1 MAAAASAREMKDK
14 CDTPNKIAYTTMKNR
29 RPYES
34 LAFKRNLSNL
44 TRRAAFNAPVV
55 LKIFSGPQCIC
66 HYPRTPDHEKVW
78 IQTIYRN
85 AMPD

>member
-1 MAAAASAREMKDK
+1 MAAAASALEMKDK

-34 LAFKRNLSNL
+34 LAFTRNLSNL
-44 TRRAAFNAPVV
+44 TRRAAFNAPVF

-66 HYPRTPDHEKVW
+66 HHP
-78 IQTIYRN
+78 
-85 AMPD
+85 